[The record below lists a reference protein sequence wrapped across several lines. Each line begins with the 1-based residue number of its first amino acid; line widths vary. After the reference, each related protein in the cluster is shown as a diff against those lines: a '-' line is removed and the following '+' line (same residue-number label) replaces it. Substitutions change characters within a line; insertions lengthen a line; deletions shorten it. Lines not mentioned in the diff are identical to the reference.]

1 MCSSKFSCLTP
12 NTPALLAAKSYI
24 IYHFYSPSVKNLEE
38 MKDQWDQFGAGFEAF
53 SLWISEKEKQLD
65 AMKSSTLPLE
75 EQIDTVKVQ

>member
-1 MCSSKFSCLTP
+1 
-12 NTPALLAAKSYI
+12 
-24 IYHFYSPSVKNLEE
+24 
-38 MKDQWDQFGAGFEAF
+38 MKDQWDQFGAGFETF